1 MANTIANLIQ
11 PIGNTL
17 LMSVGTGSTS
27 SSLTVTTPDAI
38 VGGVLIS
45 NLTAN
50 NTTYVSISSSV
61 GSVTA
66 PTTSVSQFVVPVLGG
81 TQVTVNATP
90 NPQASTVWVN
100 AIAVGSGS
108 IAITPLA

>member
-1 MANTIANLIQ
+1 MADIITNLIQ
-11 PIGNTL
+11 PVGSTK
-17 LMSVGTGSTS
+17 LMSVSTASTS
-27 SSLTVTTPDAI
+27 SSLTVTTPGTI
-38 VGGVLIS
+38 VGGVLVS

-50 NTTYVSISSSV
+50 NTAYVSISSSV

-66 PTTSVSQFVVPVLGG
+66 PTTSVAQFVVPVLGG
-81 TQVTVNATP
+81 TQVTVNASP
-90 NPQASTVWVN
+90 NPQTSTVWVN

>member
-11 PIGNTL
+11 PVGNTL

-27 SSLTVTTPDAI
+27 SSVTVTTPGTI
-38 VGGVLIS
+38 IGGVLVT

-66 PTTSVSQFVVPVLGG
+66 PTTSVSQFVVPVPGG
-81 TQVTVNATP
+81 AQVTVNATP
-90 NPQASTVWVN
+90 NPQTGTVWVN
-100 AIAVGSGS
+100 AIADGSGS

>member
-1 MANTIANLIQ
+1 MANTVANLIQ

-27 SSLTVTTPDAI
+27 SSLTVTANGGP
-38 VGGVLIS
+38 VGGVLVT

-50 NTTYVSISSSV
+50 NTAYVSISSSV

-66 PTTSVSQFVVPVLGG
+66 PTDSTAQFVVPVLGG

-90 NPQASTVWVN
+90 NPQTGTVWVN
-100 AIAVGSGS
+100 AIAVGSGTL
-108 IAITPLA
+108 AITPVA